1 MFTFKVG
8 YGFIS
13 GGPQF
18 VRQKCSFCRV
28 LSIVATSARDNW
40 LGVLEHTKL
49 SWTHI
54 VHAEVS
60 GVTDGRYWVGTNPT
74 AGGGIVSKK
83 NPNFRFPRDMLLSPT
98 PREDVPCTILQLDTR
113 GQLSEDDD
121 DSKPSGPVAT
131 GGNGERS
138 SSWRVDARAL
148 YGACSVAGRQ
158 VEIPE
163 GSLVGY
169 IGT

>member
-18 VRQKCSFCRV
+18 VRQKCYFCRV
-28 LSIVATSARDNW
+28 LSIAATSARDNR

-49 SWTHI
+49 SWTRI
-54 VHAEVS
+54 VHAEVG

-74 AGGGIVSKK
+74 TGGGIVSKK
-83 NPNFRFPRDMLLSPT
+83 NPNFRFPRDMLSRT
-98 PREDVPCTILQLDTR
+98 PREDVPCKILQLDTP
-113 GQLSEDDD
+113 GQLSEVDD
-121 DSKPSGPVAT
+121 DSKPSGSVAT

-138 SSWRVDARAL
+138 SSWIAK
-148 YGACSVAGRQ
+148 SGRHTL
-158 VEIPE
+158 PP
-163 GSLVGY
+163 Y
-169 IGT
+169 Y